1 MIQDIAPH
9 QLDNHWHPCEP
20 QRGDYL
26 FRFQDGR
33 LLLASDGSLPRVTE
47 TGSPSTY
54 LFTFDKVACWLS
66 QKQADGAK
74 GTWIAVR
81 ETRNLP
87 DGLGLAAATA
97 WQLCL
102 WYEGNRFCGH
112 CGKPMAPGTSE
123 RSLVCRSCGTTIY
136 PKIMPAVIIGLW
148 DGNRILMTRYA
159 RSHSSYRGR
168 ALIAG
173 FVEIGESA
181 EETVR
186 REVMEEVGLTVRDVR
201 YFASQPWGSASDL
214 LLGYFC
220 HLDTSGSMH
229 VDETELECAE
239 WVSREAIDPATDTV
253 SLTGTMIRY
262 FKEHPERFPL

>member
-9 QLDNHWHPCEP
+9 RLDNHWRLCEP
-20 QRGDYL
+20 QNGEYL
-26 FRFQDGR
+26 FRFRDGQV
-33 LLLASDGSLPRVTE
+33 LLAPDGSLPRVADTHR
-47 TGSPSTY
+47 PLTY
-54 LFTFDKVACWLS
+54 LFTFDGVDCWLS
-66 QKQADGAK
+66 QESEGENWVA
-74 GTWIAVR
+74 IR
-81 ETRNLP
+81 ETKNLP
-87 DGLGLAAATA
+87 EGLGLMVATA
-97 WQLCL
+97 WQLNT

-112 CGKPMAPGTSE
+112 CGKPMALGTSE
-123 RSLVCRSCGTTIY
+123 RSLVCHSCGMTVY
-136 PKIMPAVIIGLW
+136 PKIMPAVIAGLW

-159 RSHSSYRGR
+159 HGHSKYRGR

-186 REVMEEVGLTVRDVR
+186 REVMEEVGLSVRDIR
-201 YFASQPWGSASDL
+201 YFASQPWGSVSDL

-220 HLDTSGSMH
+220 HLDRGGDIRL
-229 VDETELECAE
+229 DETELEDAE
-239 WVSREAIDPATDTV
+239 WVCREDIDPTTDTV

>member
-20 QRGDYL
+20 KSGDYL
-26 FRFQDGR
+26 FHFKDKR
-33 LLLASDGSLPRVTE
+33 LLLSPDGSLPRVADIQ
-47 TGSPSTY
+47 SPLTY
-54 LFTFDKVACWLS
+54 LFTFDEVNCWLS
-66 QKQADGAK
+66 QESEGEN
-74 GTWIAVR
+74 WIALR
-81 ETRNLP
+81 ETKNLP

-97 WQLCL
+97 WQLNT

-112 CGKPMAPGTSE
+112 CGKPMALGTSE
-123 RSLVCRSCGTTIY
+123 RSLVCPSCGTTIY

-148 DGNRILMTRYA
+148 NGNRILMTRYA
-159 RSHSSYRGR
+159 ISHSAYRGR

-186 REVMEEVGLTVRDVR
+186 REVMEEVGLSVRDIR

-220 HLDTSGSMH
+220 HLDKSSSIH
-229 VDETELECAE
+229 LDATELEDAE
-239 WVSREAIDPATDTV
+239 WVGRDEIDPATDTV

-262 FKEHPERFPL
+262 FKDHPERFPF